1 MSKKEFFKALVA
13 GVLFGLLVFIFIQI
27 FLYFI
32 EDQIDYDTIL
42 KETVENKSEEL
53 KLNLLIEASEYP
65 ERFTDEEIIELLID

>member
-65 ERFTDEEIIELLID
+65 ERFTDEEIVELLID

>member
-13 GVLFGLLVFIFIQI
+13 GILFGLLVFIFIQI

-53 KLNLLIEASEYP
+53 KLNLLIEASQYP
-65 ERFTDEEIIELLID
+65 ERFTDEEIVELLID

>member
-13 GVLFGLLVFIFIQI
+13 GILFGLLVFIFIQI

>member
-13 GVLFGLLVFIFIQI
+13 GILFGLLVFIFIQI

-65 ERFTDEEIIELLID
+65 ERFTDEEIVELLID